1 MRLKRILH
9 CLQPL
14 IEGQPSKLMLSTSLV
29 LGQSAVGPIVPERT
43 DGSTLVSALC
53 SRARAPPPSNGKV
66 EDDITEGCPAA
77 LPVAPSRVTLLGSGQ
92 KDCEGGG
99 TTKVCVVPAR
109 AALLDFCQS
118 GSVIFQDLYI
128 FAPTRQIELYDL
140 SAQPA
145 THR

>member
-1 MRLKRILH
+1 MRLKLILH
-9 CLQPL
+9 CLKPL

-53 SRARAPPPSNGKV
+53 SRVRAPPPSNGKV

-109 AALLDFCQS
+109 AALLDFVGVVVRSFKIYVPTLQT
-118 GSVIFQDLYI
+118 GLYG
-128 FAPTRQIELYDL
+128 L
-140 SAQPA
+140 SSA
-145 THR
+145 